1 MSETD
6 RTTQSTTL
14 RASQQTAGR
23 AAQPAARP
31 GVHRSGRTLIRVLGA
46 AAVAVLAAGV
56 PAHAWA
62 AGNVTAVAATNGVA
76 APVVARPI
84 AAVRPAAAP
93 APAPTTTA
101 PPTTTTLPAPPPPP
115 PEPAGSVAARWALTA
130 LGTPYRYGGSAPG
143 GFDCSGLM
151 MWAWAAA
158 GVQLPRTAA
167 EQRGFTRPIS
177 EGELIVGDLVF
188 YRGTGHVGMYIGN
201 GMVVHSPRTGKTVE
215 IVPVNRGGMAASSF
229 GRVK

>member
-6 RTTQSTTL
+6 RTAVPTD
-14 RASQQTAGR
+14 
-23 AAQPAARP
+23 RP
-31 GVHRSGRTLIRVLGA
+31 GHRPSGRTLIRVLGV

-62 AGNVTAVAATNGVA
+62 AGNATAVAASGGVATPVA
-76 APVVARPI
+76 APVAARPI
-84 AAVRPAAAP
+84 AAVRPAAPAAP
-93 APAPTTTA
+93 APA
-101 PPTTTTLPAPPPPP
+101 PTTTTLPAPPPPP
-115 PEPAGSVAARWALTA
+115 PEPIGNIAARWALMT

-151 MWAWAAA
+151 MWAWAVA

-167 EQRGFTRPIS
+167 EQRNFTRSIS

-188 YRGTGHVGMYIGN
+188 YYGTGHVGMYIGN
-201 GMVVHSPRTGKTVE
+201 GMVVHAPRTGKNVE
-215 IVPVNRGGMAASSF
+215 IVPVHRGGMAPSSF

>member
-1 MSETD
+1 MSETN
-6 RTTQSTTL
+6 RTNRSTS
-14 RASQQTAGR
+14 R
-23 AAQPAARP
+23 PAHRP
-31 GVHRSGRTLIRVLGA
+31 SGRTAIRVLGV
-46 AAVAVLAAGV
+46 AAVAVIAAGV

-62 AGNVTAVAATNGVA
+62 AGNTTAVAATTGVA
-76 APVVARPI
+76 APIQVRPV
-84 AAVRPAAAP
+84 AAVRPAAAVAP
-93 APAPTTTA
+93 APATTTTTA
-101 PPTTTTLPAPPPPP
+101 PAPPPPP
-115 PEPAGSVAARWALTA
+115 PEPTGNIAARWALTA

-158 GVQLPRTAA
+158 GVQLPRVASA
-167 EQRGFTRPIS
+167 QRGFARSIS

-201 GMVVHSPRTGKTVE
+201 GMVVHAPRTGKNVE
-215 IVPVNRGGMAASSF
+215 IVPVHRGGMAPSSF